1 MTKHLFAVLSM
12 TFMLIINSGNAFA
25 GTDII
30 NGILLKAG
38 NVIDK
43 ISLKYQE
50 ISLEIHKV
58 LEGKMFSF
66 DETTKN
72 LIRNAI
78 QDYESIRNYVEQVEA
93 TVEYAELTFEQSEE
107 LYDRISKRLDYV
119 DERATELLKERG
131 WKIGNSDD
139 TDNEEYGENTDGNA
153 NDSTTERSGGALR
166 SVTIQSDGTIRGNT
180 GRGGDNNGNGRGSDN
195 DDDNSSA
202 GRTITRRPF
211 SFGDDDSGNF
221 SSNNNSSQNSAEP
234 NLGILTE
241 RANGTE

>member
-1 MTKHLFAVLSM
+1 MTKRLFVVLSM
-12 TFMLIINSGNAFA
+12 TFMLIINSGNAYA

-58 LEGKMFSF
+58 LEGKMFSL

-72 LIRNAI
+72 LIRNSI
-78 QDYESIRNYVEQVEA
+78 QDYEAIKSYVEQIKNAEA
-93 TVEYAELTFEQSEE
+93 YAEDKFMQTQALF
-107 LYDRISKRLDYV
+107 DRISQRLIYV
-119 DERATELLKERG
+119 DEQALEHLKERG

-139 TDNEEYGENTDGNA
+139 NTDNEENA
-153 NDSTTERSGGALR
+153 EDVEDDDNDSTANRSGGALR
-166 SVTIQSDGTIRGNT
+166 GGTVQTGGTTRGGT
-180 GRGGDNNGNGRGSDN
+180 GRGGDNNGNGRGSDS

-202 GRTITRRPF
+202 GRTITRQPF
-211 SFGDDDSGNF
+211 SFGDDDSDNS

-234 NLGILTE
+234 DYGSLTE
-241 RANGTE
+241 RANGA